1 MLPIFRGFAHAISP
15 HMTFFFKNGGR
26 IFPWR
31 HLAFFKVMA
40 NRDSL
45 KNSGLF
51 NMVGSRV
58 LYALLYAKAVLRQLA
73 LSCHI
78 IKAVCFLEFG
88 LGLAYFLP
96 VRIASSRQM
105 IVRFSTQFRTTH
117 PSANTGSSAKHD
129 QGILHLVKS
138 DKYHLVCTKYGPKI

>member
-1 MLPIFRGFAHAISP
+1 
-15 HMTFFFKNGGR
+15 
-26 IFPWR
+26 
-31 HLAFFKVMA
+31 MA

-117 PSANTGSSAKHD
+117 PSANTGSSAKRD
-129 QGILHLVKS
+129 QGILQFLINTIYAKNQKFWFRPLFTHFHYINCLNSKL
-138 DKYHLVCTKYGPKI
+138 DFNKAYEYICMKILFW